1 MALSCT
7 GDFPSRRDPAIDRW
21 VMHCRIAKAFG
32 YRPDEVGDL
41 PVGMVSDLYDYI
53 VAENAAEHREKP
65 ASASDWI
72 TNGQE

>member
-1 MALSCT
+1 
-7 GDFPSRRDPAIDRW
+7 
-21 VMHCRIAKAFG
+21 MHCRIAKAFG
-32 YRPDEVGDL
+32 YKPDEVGDL

-65 ASASDWI
+65 VSASDWA

>member
-1 MALSCT
+1 
-7 GDFPSRRDPAIDRW
+7 
-21 VMHCRIAKAFG
+21 MHCRIAKAFG
-32 YRPDEVGDL
+32 YKPDEVGDL